1 MIDRLK
7 SSGDD
12 LAALDQA
19 IDPKFPRHDA
29 LELKIDEERRI
40 PKMRIVDAVRLDHRV
55 RSAVYGDF
63 ERIAVREDRRA
74 LSKSPGAL
82 WPEVPVEVGF
92 DDRTNTRV
100 ALGHLKARAQ
110 FGNSKDIGDSRI
122 LQVFVRIR
130 QLG

>member
-1 MIDRLK
+1 
-7 SSGDD
+7 
-12 LAALDQA
+12 
-19 IDPKFPRHDA
+19 
-29 LELKIDEERRI
+29 
-40 PKMRIVDAVRLDHRV
+40 
-55 RSAVYGDF
+55 
-63 ERIAVREDRRA
+63 
-74 LSKSPGAL
+74 L